1 MSRRMGLLTFT
12 EQAVGSV
19 FWDKSVCSHWLH
31 VVSEL
36 LWLLGKYQILCI
48 LLCVCAMYVCGTC
61 GSQKTSD
68 PLKLEFQALVRSLV
82 WLLRTERWSSVRAAG
97 LFITKAL
104 QLCMWPSECASTQT
118 AIKLALLLG
127 NASTHL
133 SLRFVC
139 YGSIFSSSTLSGD
152 QSCLSVLY
160 VHPRSPVL
168 LKDIF
173 PPQTLIIKIAWFTRQ
188 TQLSSGIWATNQ
200 WANIDATHMP
210 HERDTIWGSE
220 HDLYRKTERLCL

>member
-1 MSRRMGLLTFT
+1 MSPRMGLFTFT

-19 FWDKSVCSHWLH
+19 FWGKSVCSHM
-31 VVSEL
+31 VSKL

-48 LLCVCAMYVCGTC
+48 LLCVCAMYVWSLWKSEDIRSSEAGV
-61 GSQKTSD
+61 
-68 PLKLEFQALVRSLV
+68 QALVRSLV

-127 NASTHL
+127 NASMHF
-133 SLRFVC
+133 SLQFVC

-173 PPQTLIIKIAWFTRQ
+173 PPQTLIIKIAWFARQ

-210 HERDTIWGSE
+210 HEHDTIWGSE